1 MKKFFKSLFVVLT
14 MALVMPILSCS
25 SDTAGDPI
33 LLGSNNSSWYMHY
46 FYAEYGLNCAMIRSP
61 ENSNV
66 AILSTT
72 EQGKG
77 GDLHNGSFVQLTK
90 TASGNS
96 YTFKGSK
103 NGTIYEVRG
112 QLSKVSNGTTND
124 SFTIE
129 YSSEAM
135 ESLGFS
141 AGKSIQHWTEL
152 NKGDFIY

>member
-1 MKKFFKSLFVVLT
+1 
-14 MALVMPILSCS
+14 
-25 SDTAGDPI
+25 
-33 LLGSNNSSWYMHY
+33 
-46 FYAEYGLNCAMIRSP
+46 MIRSP

-90 TASGNS
+90 TVSGNS
-96 YTFKGSK
+96 YTFIGSK
-103 NGTIYEVRG
+103 NGTTYEVSG
-112 QLSKVSNGTTND
+112 QLSKVSNGTTKD

-135 ESLGFS
+135 KSLGFS
-141 AGKSIQHWTEL
+141 EGKSIQHWTEL